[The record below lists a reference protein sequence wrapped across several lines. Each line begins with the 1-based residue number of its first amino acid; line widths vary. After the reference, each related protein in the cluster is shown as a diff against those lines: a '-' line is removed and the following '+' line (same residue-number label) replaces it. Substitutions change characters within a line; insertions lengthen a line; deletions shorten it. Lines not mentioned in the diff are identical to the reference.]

1 MFHTVICN
9 DRYENAFHEHTKD
22 IHQIK
27 TIYKFSLPCRN
38 HHDNSNYCDDIGIK
52 IPKESCL
59 KSKLLLSECSNQ
71 CNNCEIIEQKCP
83 DLGDELCT
91 VAKKWVGNG

>member
-1 MFHTVICN
+1 MTEETLEVGFSRE
-9 DRYENAFHEHTKD
+9 DL
-22 IHQIK
+22 HQIK
-27 TIYKFSLPCRN
+27 MIYKFSLPCRN
-38 HHDNSNYCDDIGIK
+38 HQDNGDYCHEIGTI
-52 IPKESCL
+52 IPRETCL

-71 CNNCEIIEQKCP
+71 CNNCEIIKQKCP